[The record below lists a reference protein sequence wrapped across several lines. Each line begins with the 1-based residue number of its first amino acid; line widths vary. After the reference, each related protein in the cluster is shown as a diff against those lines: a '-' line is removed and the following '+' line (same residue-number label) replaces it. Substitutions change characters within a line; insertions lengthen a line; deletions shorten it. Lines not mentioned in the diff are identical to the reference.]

1 MNNENNIPENV
12 KNAENTAQNAV
23 SNEVPKPKKGKK
35 KKKKIGKIIIIVLLV
50 IAAAVFALFKFG
62 IIGNTGKLSTSD
74 VYSVYIVSRRD
85 IQQIL
90 TGTGTLQPQ
99 DSYNVT
105 ALSSGEII
113 EDFFEEGDEVTEDQ
127 LLFKIDSSNLESSLK
142 RAQNTYK
149 NALQSLNDLY
159 EEKSKLNI
167 VSDYSGRIYGMD
179 AETGDEIMTGSAFA
193 TVLDRDRMLIDV
205 PFMQDDAL
213 NISKGDSAV
222 LYVADTFEEI
232 YGTVEKVSAGYEVNS
247 NGVKTTDVTIIV
259 NNPGAITE
267 STSATAEIGEYT
279 CTQSGKFRY
288 NVNKTVKAET
298 SGKVAKI
305 LKNNGDY
312 VNEGDVIAVLESD
325 SLNKNI
331 EKAQNTLEEA
341 KDSLSDAKDAFENYE
356 IKAPI
361 SGTVIKKNYKK
372 GEKIGGSGSSS
383 GGNVVAVIYDLSAL
397 KFTMSIDELDIDS
410 IKLGQEVNITSDAKS
425 SNTYVGYITQI
436 SVEGTTQNGTT
447 VYPVT
452 VTLENYG
459 SDEEGNKLRPGMNID
474 AEIVLEKSENILAV
488 PVSCVGR
495 GNKVKV
501 VSAEYL
507 STDENSSDRTKGNRP
522 SFDSENMP
530 SFDSENM
537 PSFDSENMP
546 SFDSENMPD
555 FSNGNM
561 PSFDGENMPSFD
573 SENMPDFGSMP
584 GRQSGS
590 SATGIYTTVPNTAEY
605 TEVTVETG
613 ISDNDYIEIVSGL
626 NEGDAVIVGSTSDN
640 SFNMSFYGMPAGAGA
655 MGGGAPNFGGGGAPS
670 MGMYGGR

>member
-23 SNEVPKPKKGKK
+23 SNEVPKPKKGRK

-546 SFDSENMPD
+546 D

-655 MGGGAPNFGGGGAPS
+655 MGGGA
-670 MGMYGGR
+670 

>member
-23 SNEVPKPKKGKK
+23 SNEVPKPKKGRK

-62 IIGNTGKLSTSD
+62 IIGSTGKLSTSD

-267 STSATAEIGEYT
+267 STSATAKIGEYT

-298 SGKVAKI
+298 SGKVAKL

-537 PSFDSENMP
+537 PDFCSGNMPSFDSENMP
-546 SFDSENMPD
+546 SFDSENMP
-555 FSNGNM
+555 
-561 PSFDGENMPSFD
+561 SFDSENMPSFD

-584 GRQSGS
+584 GRSGGS

-655 MGGGAPNFGGGGAPS
+655 MGGGTPNFGGGGAPS